1 MDNGMLFPQGA
12 GMSTDNPQLHLR
24 TNFEAI
30 IRKAGGHTLPELL
43 ESTDTYLRCLTGLPH
58 PLGNIV
64 IVRNGDEQH
73 FKEVIAEVESRS
85 VEQSFPAAAILFPD
99 VNPASFATILE
110 ERSWVL
116 MDKMP
121 GMWMEIPEGFSAGS
135 LAEGVDVRHASDEDG
150 LAIAVALL
158 AEGYPIPFAVSEFF
172 MRGIHLEGEQSNGS
186 MANFIATVD
195 GEPAACSS
203 VCIEDGVAGIYCVAT
218 LEKARGR
225 GLGTA
230 ITRAAVEYGQTHG
243 ATHALLH
250 ATEMGEPIYRKI
262 GFVEKSRIPAYGF
275 GLG

>member
-1 MDNGMLFPQGA
+1 
-12 GMSTDNPQLHLR
+12 MSALDPILHLR
-24 TNFEAI
+24 TNFETI
-30 IRKAGGHTLPELL
+30 IRKAGGQTLPELL
-43 ESTDTYLRCLTGLPH
+43 ESTDNFIRCLTGLPH

-64 IVRNGDEQH
+64 IVRNGDEGH
-73 FKEVIAEVESRS
+73 FKEVITEVESRS
-85 VEQSFPAAAILFPD
+85 AEQSFPAAAILFPD
-99 VNPASFATILE
+99 VNPDSFATILE
-110 ERSWVL
+110 ERGWVL

-121 GMWMEIPEGFSAGS
+121 GMWMEIPEGFSVGS
-135 LAEGVDVRHASDEDG
+135 LAEGVDVRHASDEDA

-158 AEGYPIPFAVSEFF
+158 AEGYPIPFEVSEFF

-230 ITRAAVEYGQTHG
+230 ITRAAVEYGRKHG
-243 ATHALLH
+243 ANHALLH
-250 ATEMGEPIYRKI
+250 ATEMGEPIYQKI